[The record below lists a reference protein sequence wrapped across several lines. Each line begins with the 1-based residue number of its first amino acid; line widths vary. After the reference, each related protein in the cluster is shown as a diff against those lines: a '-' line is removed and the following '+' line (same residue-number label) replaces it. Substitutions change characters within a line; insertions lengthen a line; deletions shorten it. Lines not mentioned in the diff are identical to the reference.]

1 MYVPAHAAATS
12 TAAVAAAPW
21 LPHRPTHP
29 PSCFSALP
37 AGYLQLD
44 LVDATGLASDPL
56 ATCLASVKVNLAS
69 DCAISLTPLS
79 SGGSYVPGIWADAT
93 GVDTYSKLREC
104 PVTTGTAVAG
114 AETAAGRVAAL
125 ETAFENFVYGSDKA
139 VSATLAFSA
148 AGKVTVT
155 TTGPLT
161 YAITKVSAALQQWL
175 ILLLSPEPPPAPV
188 ATPPPPTHPPTH

>member
-1 MYVPAHAAATS
+1 VPVPAPATA
-12 TAAVAAAPW
+12 TAAAAPF
-21 LPHRPTHP
+21 PVPPGGTAPPRHPNPPTRLR
-29 PSCFSALP
+29 ALP

-44 LVDATGLASDPL
+44 LVDATDLTTHPL
-56 ATCLASVKVNLAS
+56 AKCLASIKVNLAS
-69 DCAISLTPLS
+69 NCSVSLTPLS

-104 PVTTGTAVAG
+104 PVITGTAVAG

-125 ETAFENFVYGSDKA
+125 ETAFENFVYGSDKV

-148 AGKVTVT
+148 AGTVTVT

-161 YAITKVSAALQQWL
+161 YAITKVSAALRL
-175 ILLLSPEPPPAPV
+175 LPILLLPPE
-188 ATPPPPTHPPTH
+188 

>member
-1 MYVPAHAAATS
+1 
-12 TAAVAAAPW
+12 
-21 LPHRPTHP
+21 
-29 PSCFSALP
+29 
-37 AGYLQLD
+37 
-44 LVDATGLASDPL
+44 
-56 ATCLASVKVNLAS
+56 
-69 DCAISLTPLS
+69 
-79 SGGSYVPGIWADAT
+79 VPGIWADAT

-188 ATPPPPTHPPTH
+188 ATPPPPTHPLTDLRLPRCAPPAAVYHQCLRH

>member
-1 MYVPAHAAATS
+1 MPVSCCFLAASQCLLLMPLSCEHHLKQALPQPQ
-12 TAAVAAAPW
+12 TA
-21 LPHRPTHP
+21 LPTHCP
-29 PSCFSALP
+29 PPRLPALP

-44 LVDATGLASDPL
+44 LVDATGLAGDPL
-56 ATCLASVKVNLAS
+56 AKCLASVKVNLGS

-125 ETAFENFVYGSDKA
+125 ETAFENFVYGSDKV

-148 AGKVTVT
+148 AGTVTVT

-161 YAITKVSAALQQWL
+161 YAITKVSAALRL
-175 ILLLSPEPPPAPV
+175 LPILLLPPE
-188 ATPPPPTHPPTH
+188 

>member
-1 MYVPAHAAATS
+1 MWPGLACGCWCSFPIHTLPIHHIHPLAPLSCPA
-12 TAAVAAAPW
+12 
-21 LPHRPTHP
+21 
-29 PSCFSALP
+29 

-44 LVDATGLASDPL
+44 LVDATGLAGDPL
-56 ATCLASVKVNLAS
+56 AKCLASVKVNLGS

-125 ETAFENFVYGSDKA
+125 ETAFENFVYGSDKV

-148 AGKVTVT
+148 AGTVTVT

-161 YAITKVSAALQQWL
+161 YAITKVSAALRL
-175 ILLLSPEPPPAPV
+175 LPILLLPPE
-188 ATPPPPTHPPTH
+188 